1 MNCDGKD
8 ASTAMK
14 WRRDNT
20 TINMLSYT
28 DGKIMGFHNGHNTV
42 VTSMFP
48 GSIEQK
54 DGGKWQSISFAGVR
68 DAQGRTSF
76 DTSF

>member
-1 MNCDGKD
+1 
-8 ASTAMK
+8 MK

-28 DGKIMGFHNGHNTV
+28 DGKIMGFHNGNNTV

-54 DGGKWQSISFAGVR
+54 DGGKWQTLTMAGVR
-68 DAQGRTSF
+68 DASGRTSF